1 MIGIYKFTNK
11 INGKIYIGQSIDI
24 EHRRKEH
31 LRYKDESYFHRSL
44 MKYGNDNFDFEI
56 LEECDIMQLDEKERY
71 WISYYH
77 SNNRDKG
84 YNCTDGGEGGQ
95 KKAVQQFDLQNNF
108 IQEFASIALAV
119 QTTKVP
125 ASNISR
131 CCHKKSHSADGYKW
145 KFKDDPVLDYQYNVR
160 SEIFNKGGA
169 PTKQYI
175 INKWRQKNL
184 NGTKAECIRDTG
196 ISRPTVS
203 KWWNIE
209 EAQEVGDV

>member
-44 MKYGNDNFDFEI
+44 MKYGNNNFDFEI

-108 IQEFASIALAV
+108 IQLSL
-119 QTTKVP
+119 TP
-125 ASNISR
+125 
-131 CCHKKSHSADGYKW
+131 SHSLLISLSGNQLHII
-145 KFKDDPVLDYQYNVR
+145 FLGHHTLGLQY
-160 SEIFNKGGA
+160 SP
-169 PTKQYI
+169 PT
-175 INKWRQKNL
+175 W
-184 NGTKAECIRDTG
+184 
-196 ISRPTVS
+196 
-203 KWWNIE
+203 
-209 EAQEVGDV
+209 